1 MKDND
6 RMTARTGGEG
16 DAVLAEG
23 GTAPDY
29 FAVTRGIKVSVRP
42 IFLED
47 QSQPEERQFVWAYRV
62 RIENHGPENVRL
74 LRRTW
79 HITDGRGRTQHV
91 QGDGVL
97 GEQPQLDPGEAFEYT
112 SGTPLET
119 PSGFMTGAY
128 HMVSVASGEPFDV
141 RIPAFS
147 LDSPHQ
153 SGIIH

>member
-6 RMTARTGGEG
+6 RMTSRTDSKD
-16 DAVLAEG
+16 DAVLAEDSSA
-23 GTAPDY
+23 TDY

-42 IFLED
+42 FYLED

-128 HMVSVASGEPFDV
+128 HMVSISSGEPFDV
-141 RIPAFS
+141 RIPTFS
-147 LDSPHQ
+147 LDSPYQ

>member
-1 MKDND
+1 MKDD
-6 RMTARTGGEG
+6 RVTAAAVGGAGGPLAETGG
-16 DAVLAEG
+16 AE
-23 GTAPDY
+23 DY
-29 FAVTRGIKVSVRP
+29 CATTRGIKVSVRP
-42 IFLED
+42 FYLED
-47 QSQPEERQFVWAYRV
+47 QSQPDERQFVWAYRV
-62 RIENHGPENVRL
+62 RIENHGAENVRL

-97 GEQPQLDPGEAFEYT
+97 GEQPQMGPGEAFEYT

-128 HMVSVASGEPFDV
+128 HMVSTGSGEPFDV
-141 RIPAFS
+141 RIPTFS

-153 SGIIH
+153 SGLIH